1 MCRTAYENSSVFQV
15 LKMMPKVED
24 TEQYNNIQIKEDV
37 YLFVRI
43 LARRYANFT
52 PTSGINEQ

>member
-24 TEQYNNIQIKEDV
+24 TEQYNNIQIKEDTHCGEV
-37 YLFVRI
+37 IWYITTVFHKHTD
-43 LARRYANFT
+43 NT
-52 PTSGINEQ
+52 